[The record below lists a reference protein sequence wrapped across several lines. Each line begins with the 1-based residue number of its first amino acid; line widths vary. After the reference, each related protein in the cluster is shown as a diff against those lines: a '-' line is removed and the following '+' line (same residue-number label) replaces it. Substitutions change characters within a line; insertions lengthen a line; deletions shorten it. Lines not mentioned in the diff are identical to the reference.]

1 MVEARRFPEA
11 CVASPHYLASAAGLA
26 VLASGGNA
34 VDAAVATNLTLGVVA
49 PYLCG
54 FGGDLFAMV
63 WRDGVAA
70 YNGSGRAPV
79 AATPEAVRAA
89 LESRRGP
96 GGPEGSA
103 ADGPEGSAAGEPE
116 GSGAAEGPDGSLAP
130 RHVPLFGPL
139 SVTVPGAPE
148 AWFALL
154 DRFGTRSFGDLARW
168 ALRYAREGFPVSAR
182 AAESFERARGR
193 YAGHPW
199 AEAWFEA
206 YGSVRAGSELR
217 QPELARTIELLAED
231 GPDAYYRGPI
241 GEAIARCV
249 RSLGGL
255 LSEEDLAAHR
265 GQWVEPLRAPYREVE
280 VLELPPNTQGATALE
295 ALRIVEAAG
304 PLPPDGPDRHH
315 LLIEAT
321 KLALLDRDTHLGDPD
336 HMRVPAERLLADD
349 WVGERARAIGPLRA
363 SRLPPGRDLP
373 PGTAYLC
380 AADREGTLVSLI
392 QSNFTGFGSGVRV
405 PGWGINLQN
414 RGASFTLDPSHVNA
428 VGPRK
433 RPLHTLIPAMA
444 LREGRPWL
452 AFGTMG
458 GQGQPQFQLQ
468 LLVRVVD
475 DGEDLQRAVD
485 APRWL
490 VSSEDWSVE
499 AESRFGVRFAAELRA
514 RGHELRLA
522 GAYESIFGHAHAIAV
537 TPQGY
542 LAATDPR
549 AEGAAVGL

>member
-1 MVEARRFPEA
+1 MVPSVVEARRFPEA
-11 CVASPHYLASAAGLA
+11 CVASPHYLGSAAGLA

-34 VDAAVATNLTLGVVA
+34 VDAAVAANLTLGVVA

-70 YNGSGRAPV
+70 YNGSGRAPA

-89 LESRRGP
+89 LEGP
-96 GGPEGSA
+96 EAALGPEGSA
-103 ADGPEGSAAGEPE
+103 AAGGPHQTPAA
-116 GSGAAEGPDGSLAP
+116 
-130 RHVPLFGPL
+130 RHLPLFGPL

-154 DRFGTRSFGDLARW
+154 ERFGTRSFGELARW
-168 ALRYAREGFPVSAR
+168 ALRYAREGFSVSAR
-182 AAESFERARGR
+182 AAESFERARAR
-193 YAGHPW
+193 YGGHPW
-199 AEAWFEA
+199 AGAWFEA
-206 YGSVRAGSELR
+206 YGSVRAGSELH
-217 QPELARTIELLAED
+217 QPELARTIELLAEE

-255 LSEEDLAAHR
+255 LSEADLAEHR
-265 GQWVEPLRAPYREVE
+265 GQWVEPLRAPYRGVE
-280 VLELPPNTQGATALE
+280 VLELPPNTQGVTALE

-321 KLALLDRDTHLGDPD
+321 KLALLDRDAHLGDPD
-336 HMRVPAERLLADD
+336 HMRLPPERLLAEG
-349 WVGERARAIGPLRA
+349 WVGERARTIDPLRA
-363 SRLPPGRDLP
+363 SSLPPGRDLP
-373 PGTAYLC
+373 SGTAYIC
-380 AADREGTLVSLI
+380 AADRNGILASLI

-405 PGWGINLQN
+405 PEWGINLQN
-414 RGASFTLDPSHVNA
+414 RGASFTLDPSHVNV

-444 LREGRPWL
+444 LRDGRPWL
-452 AFGTMG
+452 VFGTMG

-485 APRWL
+485 GPRWL

-522 GAYESIFGHAHAIAV
+522 GGYESTFGHAHAIAV
-537 TPQGY
+537 APRGY

-549 AEGAAVGL
+549 AEGDAVGL